1 MSKKIALPGCDNC
14 ADTACPL
21 KSCARCMLVK
31 YCGKPCQR
39 QHWKSGHKKRCVSL
53 ADRKPFAVVEDV
65 SVLKCVICLDAIHE
79 GKVCLQD
86 TTDYFEKHAN
96 VKIKCGHQFHYKCAL
111 EAARESTACVIC
123 RADIKAGERVDCIV
137 YKLFLM
143 EERFFTSDVEL
154 AGLLSFYKNETFEL
168 ASVVEKEVLEIEYGK
183 QSEAYTNTYFLY
195 SVFMLH
201 GMKLSEYLNNSR
213 K

>member
-1 MSKKIALPGCDNC
+1 MSKKIALPACDNC

-21 KSCARCMLVK
+21 KNCSRCKLVK

-53 ADRKPFAVVEDV
+53 ADRKPFAVVEDA

-111 EAARESTACVIC
+111 EAARESAACVIC
-123 RADIKAGERVDCIV
+123 RADILAGESVERIT
-137 YKLFLM
+137 YKAFLIFVRGCKS
-143 EERFFTSDVEL
+143 EFTINDVRFADALLDAKRKIGVL
-154 AGLLSFYKNETFEL
+154 AT
-168 ASVVEKEVLEIEYGK
+168 AVEKEVLEIADRK
-183 QSEAYTNTYFLY
+183 LADVCAINTFLY
-195 SVFMLH
+195 HVFLLH
-201 GMKLSEYLNNSR
+201 GGASLG
-213 K
+213 